1 MASLYKHMKKIS
13 AYLNPPYSMDY
24 MRSLPEPETE
34 NGQDISAIPVT
45 AAVRRNDGKKTKSDR
60 HGKVRILT
68 ATVRKTIVNERAKRL
83 GLKEYTIFQ

>member
-1 MASLYKHMKKIS
+1 MKKIS
-13 AYLNPPYSMDY
+13 AYLNPPDSMDY

-45 AAVRRNDGKKTKSDR
+45 AAVWRNDGKNTMSDR

-68 ATVRKTIVNERAKRL
+68 AIIQKTIINERAKRL
-83 GLKEYTIFQ
+83 